1 MLRMVMSFQLKT
13 SGDGMDCGFLMHSEK
28 DIIVHII
35 GNLKLKIMKHLST
48 RMPGLIAAVQAAESG
63 SFSSAAKVL
72 DLTPAAVSKNVAS
85 LESQL
90 GVRLF
95 NRTTRQLSLTEE
107 GRAFVAQAREGLES
121 LESASTRA
129 TQNTRPSGLVRVSCA
144 VGFGRRYVL
153 PLLPAFY
160 GQQPDVQVE
169 LSLNDQAVDLVREGF
184 DVGIRGGAQP
194 PEGMVARK
202 ICNIPAVLVAT
213 PKYLKSRGVPKHYTD
228 LAAHDLLRVR
238 FTNGRMSPWLFK
250 DKDRVVTF
258 EGGNT
263 KLLISDP
270 EVIQDAALLHLG
282 IARMGRHHAQEALA
296 RGQLVDILPRQHVAG
311 DAQMAMFYP
320 HRAGLAPRVR
330 VWVDFMLA
338 QFVQLPTL
346 GLR

>member
-1 MLRMVMSFQLKT
+1 
-13 SGDGMDCGFLMHSEK
+13 
-28 DIIVHII
+28 
-35 GNLKLKIMKHLST
+35 MKHLTT
-48 RMPGLIAAVQAAESG
+48 RIPGLIAAVQAADSG

-85 LESQL
+85 LEAQL

-95 NRTTRQLSLTEE
+95 NRTTRQLSLTDE

-121 LESASTRA
+121 LESASALA
-129 TQNTRPSGLVRVSCA
+129 TQHTRPSGLVRVNCA
-144 VGFGRRYVL
+144 VGFGRRYLL

-160 GQQPDVQVE
+160 AQHPDVQVE
-169 LSLNDQAVDLVREGF
+169 LSLNDQTVDLVREGF
-184 DVGIRGGAQP
+184 DVGIRGGSQP

-202 ICNIPAVLVAT
+202 ICDIPAVLVAT
-213 PKYLKSRGVPKHYTD
+213 PKYLKARGTPKQYTD
-228 LAAHDLLRVR
+228 LQSHDLLRVK
-238 FTNGRMSPWLFK
+238 FTSGRMNPWLFK

-258 EGGNT
+258 EGGRV

-270 EVIQDAALLHLG
+270 EIVLDAALLHLG
-282 IARMGRHHAQEALA
+282 IARMGRHHAHEALA
-296 RGQLVDILPRQHVAG
+296 RGQLLEVLPRSHVTG

-338 QFVQLPTL
+338 QFSQIPAFS
-346 GLR
+346 GR